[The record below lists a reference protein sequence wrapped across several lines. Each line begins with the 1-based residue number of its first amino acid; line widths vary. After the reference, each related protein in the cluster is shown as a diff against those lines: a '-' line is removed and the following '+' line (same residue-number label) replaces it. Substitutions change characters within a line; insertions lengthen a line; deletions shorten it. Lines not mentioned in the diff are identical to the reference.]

1 MYGRWK
7 EGGKEEKRKDGREG
21 KKEDGVSTWKKV
33 LTKTNFVPIGKYLL
47 KTVRNL
53 SQENHLRNKFL
64 VYKKPCFFIIQNTSK
79 QNVMKIRG
87 EPLKALKLTT

>member
-1 MYGRWK
+1 MHACMYGRWK
-7 EGGKEEKRKDGREG
+7 EGGKEVKRKDGREG

-64 VYKKPCFFIIQNTSK
+64 VYKKPCFLLFKVLLNKMS
-79 QNVMKIRG
+79 
-87 EPLKALKLTT
+87 